1 MDRIHL
7 VECPRDAIQGW
18 PHKVSTQDKIGYY
31 RTLFEVG
38 FDTLDLG
45 SFVSPR
51 SVPSMANTAKVL
63 RELENESII
72 QNSSTRSLVI
82 VANERG
88 AVEACGFEVL
98 DDIGFP
104 LSLSETFQQRNTGAS
119 IEEAFKRLSKIQ
131 DLCLSNE
138 KRLVVYLSMGFGNP
152 YGDTWHPEMLTEFS
166 KRLYHTM
173 GIKVIA
179 LSDTVGTADDEL
191 IKDVFKSIIPELS
204 EVEFGAHLHL
214 NVVDGM
220 NKISAAVD
228 GGCRRF
234 DGAIRGVGGCP
245 FAQDA
250 LVGNAPTER
259 MIELFE
265 SLGLWDVKNQRAW
278 SHAQS
283 IAAEIFRDEKLV

>member
-51 SVPSMANTAKVL
+51 AVPSMANTAKVL
-63 RELENESII
+63 MELENESII

-88 AVEACGFEVL
+88 ATQACGFDVV
-98 DDIGFP
+98 DDLGFP

-119 IEEAFKRLSKIQ
+119 IDEAFKRLSNIQ
-131 DLCLSNE
+131 DLCISSN

-152 YGDTWHPEMLTEFS
+152 YGDSWHPEMLTEFS
-166 KRLYHTM
+166 KRLSETM
-173 GIKVIA
+173 SVQVIA
-179 LSDTVGTADDEL
+179 LSDTVGAADERI
-191 IKDVFKSIIPELS
+191 IKSVFDTIIPEVGG
-204 EVEFGAHLHL
+204 VEFGAHLHL

-220 NKISAAVD
+220 NKISAAID
-228 GGCRRF
+228 AGCRRF
-234 DGAIRGVGGCP
+234 DGAIRGIGGCP

-265 SLGLWDVKNQRAW
+265 NLGLWDVKNKRAW

-283 IAAEIFRDEKLV
+283 LSAEIFSDKK

>member
-18 PHKVSTQDKIGYY
+18 PHKVSTQDKISYY
-31 RTLFEVG
+31 KTLFEVG

-51 SVPSMANTAKVL
+51 AVPSMANTAKVL
-63 RELENESII
+63 MELEKESII
-72 QNSSTRSLVI
+72 QNSITRSLVI

-88 AVEACGFEVL
+88 ATQACGFDVV
-98 DDIGFP
+98 DDLGFP

-119 IEEAFKRLSKIQ
+119 IEEAFKRLSNIQ
-131 DLCLSNE
+131 DLCISNK

-152 YGDTWHPEMLTEFS
+152 YGDAWHPEMLTEFS
-166 KRLYHTM
+166 KRLSETM
-173 GIKVIA
+173 SVKVIA
-179 LSDTVGTADDEL
+179 LSDTVGTADEMV
-191 IKDVFKSIIPELS
+191 IKSVFETIIPDIS
-204 EVEFGAHLHL
+204 GVEFGAHLHL

-220 NKISAAVD
+220 NKILAAID

-234 DGAIRGVGGCP
+234 DGAIHGIGGCP
-245 FAQDA
+245 FAQDD

-265 SLGLWDVKNQRAW
+265 NLGLWDVKNKRAW

-283 IAAEIFRDEKLV
+283 LSAEIFSGNK

>member
-51 SVPSMANTAKVL
+51 AVPSMANTAKVL
-63 RELENESII
+63 MELENESII
-72 QNSSTRSLVI
+72 QNSITRSLVI

-88 AVEACGFEVL
+88 AEQACEFDVV
-98 DDIGFP
+98 DDLGFP
-104 LSLSETFQQRNTGAS
+104 LSLSETFQQKNTGAS
-119 IEEAFKRLSKIQ
+119 IDEAFKRLSNIQ
-131 DLCLSNE
+131 DLCQSKN

-152 YGDTWHPEMLTEFS
+152 YGDAWHQEMLTEFS
-166 KRLYHTM
+166 KKLSDTM

-179 LSDTVGTADDEL
+179 LSDTIGTANEVV
-191 IKDVFKSIIPELS
+191 IKSVFETIIPEIIG
-204 EVEFGAHLHL
+204 VEFGAHLHL

-220 NKISAAVD
+220 NKISAAID

-245 FAQDA
+245 FAQDD

-265 SLGLWDVKNQRAW
+265 TLGLWEVKNKRAW

-283 IAAEIFRDEKLV
+283 LAAEIFSEA

>member
-51 SVPSMANTAKVL
+51 AVPSMANTA
-63 RELENESII
+63 
-72 QNSSTRSLVI
+72 STRSLVI

-88 AVEACGFEVL
+88 ATQACGFDVV
-98 DDIGFP
+98 DDLGFP

-119 IEEAFKRLSKIQ
+119 IDEAFKRLSNIQ
-131 DLCLSNE
+131 DLCISSN

-152 YGDTWHPEMLTEFS
+152 YGDSWHPEMLTEFS
-166 KRLYHTM
+166 KRLSETM
-173 GIKVIA
+173 SVQVIA
-179 LSDTVGTADDEL
+179 LSDTVGAADERI
-191 IKDVFKSIIPELS
+191 IKSVFDTIIPEVGG
-204 EVEFGAHLHL
+204 VEFGAHLHL

-220 NKISAAVD
+220 NKISAAID
-228 GGCRRF
+228 AGCRRF
-234 DGAIRGVGGCP
+234 DGAIRGIGGCP

-265 SLGLWDVKNQRAW
+265 NLGLWDVKNKRAW

-283 IAAEIFRDEKLV
+283 LSAEIFSDKK

>member
-51 SVPSMANTAKVL
+51 AVPSMANTAKVL
-63 RELENESII
+63 MELENESII
-72 QNSSTRSLVI
+72 QNSITRSLVI

-88 AVEACGFEVL
+88 AEQACGFDVV
-98 DDIGFP
+98 DDLGFP

-119 IEEAFKRLSKIQ
+119 IDEAFKRLSNIQ
-131 DLCLSNE
+131 DLCQSKN

-152 YGDTWHPEMLTEFS
+152 YGDAWHQEMLTEFS
-166 KRLYHTM
+166 KKLSDTM

-179 LSDTVGTADDEL
+179 LSDTIGTANEVV
-191 IKDVFKSIIPELS
+191 IKSVFETIIPEIIG
-204 EVEFGAHLHL
+204 VEFGAHLHL

-220 NKISAAVD
+220 NKISAAID

-245 FAQDA
+245 FAQDD

-265 SLGLWDVKNQRAW
+265 TLGLWEVKNKRAW

-283 IAAEIFRDEKLV
+283 LAAEIFSEA

>member
-18 PHKVSTQDKIGYY
+18 PHKVSTQDKIEYY

-51 SVPSMANTAKVL
+51 AVPSMANTAKVL
-63 RELENESII
+63 MELENESII

-88 AVEACGFEVL
+88 ATQACGFDVV
-98 DDIGFP
+98 DDLGFP

-119 IEEAFKRLSKIQ
+119 IDEAFKRLSNIQ
-131 DLCLSNE
+131 DLCISSN

-152 YGDTWHPEMLTEFS
+152 YGDSWHPEMLTEFS
-166 KRLYHTM
+166 KRLSETM
-173 GIKVIA
+173 SVQVIA
-179 LSDTVGTADDEL
+179 LSDTVGAADERI
-191 IKDVFKSIIPELS
+191 IKSVFDTIIPEVGG
-204 EVEFGAHLHL
+204 VEFGAHLHL

-220 NKISAAVD
+220 NKISAAID
-228 GGCRRF
+228 AGCRRF
-234 DGAIRGVGGCP
+234 DGAIRGIGGCP

-265 SLGLWDVKNQRAW
+265 NLGLWDVKNKRAW

-283 IAAEIFRDEKLV
+283 LSAEIFSDKK

>member
-51 SVPSMANTAKVL
+51 AVPSMANTAKVL
-63 RELENESII
+63 MELENESII
-72 QNSSTRSLVI
+72 QNSITRSLVI

-88 AVEACGFEVL
+88 AEQACGFDVV
-98 DDIGFP
+98 DDLGFP

-119 IEEAFKRLSKIQ
+119 IDEAFKRLSNIQ
-131 DLCLSNE
+131 DLCQSKN

-152 YGDTWHPEMLTEFS
+152 YGDDWHQEMLTEFS
-166 KRLYHTM
+166 KKLSDTM

-179 LSDTVGTADDEL
+179 LSDTIGTANEMV
-191 IKDVFKSIIPELS
+191 IKSVFETIIPEIIS
-204 EVEFGAHLHL
+204 VEFGAHLHL

-220 NKISAAVD
+220 NKISAAID

-245 FAQDA
+245 FAQDD

-265 SLGLWDVKNQRAW
+265 TLGLWDVKNKRAW

-283 IAAEIFRDEKLV
+283 LAAEIFSEV